1 MRIDPVEWAI
11 NNREYPESA
20 GHPGPR
26 NPHKTPYMVPF
37 AMAVH
42 GRTHK
47 RVVMVV
53 SAQSGKTE
61 TFMDLMG
68 TRLDTQPVPIIYV
81 GPSKQFITT
90 QFEPRLDDLM
100 KNTDLKELCAPKSKQ
115 LKTKKIINGVTLR
128 LAHGGS
134 STAMKSDP
142 FGVAYT
148 DEVDELKANLKGQGD
163 PVGLIDAR
171 GDTYPDFVHAITSTP
186 SRGVVEVETDPES
199 GLEFWSES
207 DPEEIESTVWRL
219 WQSGTRYHWAWPC
232 PHCREY
238 FIPRFACM
246 AWEKPKTPDGR
257 ELPSKANLALKTA
270 HLVCPVN
277 GCLIYDEE
285 PSPGEA
291 FETTKEWMNARG
303 VYVAPGQSIDQDGNV
318 IGESPDNWTL
328 SYWVSGLCSPFK
340 SWGDRAAAYVEAV
353 RGGGDVQAAKNQGF
367 GELYSPGGGSA
378 PEWAEVAA
386 CASDDYVMGEVVG
399 DVKRVTLT
407 ADVQKDRIIYT
418 VRGWGAHGTSWLIEA
433 SEIYG
438 QTEEQEV
445 WDMFAN
451 VVTDLYDGL
460 PLSLVL
466 VDSGYRP
473 GKKFVVP
480 EHRVYAFARRFPNL
494 VRATKGSSSAMTKPV
509 VTSKIDVMV
518 NGKEIKGG
526 LELLRLD
533 TDYFKSWVQQKVRWE
548 KGSPGAW
555 YLPQDISEA
564 YCKQIVSEARIKAPG
579 GKVKWVQRNKENHFL
594 DCESMQG
601 AAQLILNLTKLRDG
615 PPPVRRAVREEQP
628 VAPPVEA
635 PARPQANTAPR
646 PSSVWNGG
654 RKSIW

>member
-1 MRIDPVEWAI
+1 
-11 NNREYPESA
+11 
-20 GHPGPR
+20 
-26 NPHKTPYMVPF
+26 
-37 AMAVH
+37 
-42 GRTHK
+42 
-47 RVVMVV
+47 
-53 SAQSGKTE
+53 
-61 TFMDLMG
+61 MDLMG

-100 KNTDLKELCAPKSKQ
+100 KNTALKELCAPKSKQ
-115 LKTKKIINGVTLR
+115 LKTKKIINGVPLR

-246 AWEKPKTPDGR
+246 AWEKPTTPDGR
-257 ELPSKANLALKTA
+257 ELPSTTNLAKRTA
-270 HLVCPVN
+270 HLVCPSN

-285 PSPGEA
+285 PSPDEA

-303 VYVAPGQSIDQDGNV
+303 VYVAPGQSIDPDGNV
-318 IGESPDNWTL
+318 IGEAPDNWTL

-340 SWGDRAAAYVEAV
+340 SWGERAAAYVEAV
-353 RGGGDVQAAKNQGF
+353 RSGGDVQAAKNQGF

-378 PEWAEVAA
+378 PEWAEVAGR
-386 CASDDYVMGEVVG
+386 ASEDYKMEEIPEGV
-399 DVKRVTLT
+399 RLLTLT
-407 ADVQKDRIIYT
+407 CDVQQDRLIY
-418 VRGWGAHGTSWLIEA
+418 VIRGWGATGTSWLVDA

-438 QTEEQEV
+438 KTEDAEV
-445 WDMFAN
+445 WDTLAN
-451 VVTDLYDGL
+451 VVTDTYDGL
-460 PLSLVL
+460 PIRLAL
-466 VDSGYRP
+466 VDSGFRP
-473 GKKFVVP
+473 GKKFIVP

-494 VRATKGSSSAMTKPV
+494 VRATKGSSSPMRKPV
-509 VTSKIDVMV
+509 TASKVDITI
-518 NGKEIKGG
+518 NGKDIPKG
-526 LELLRLD
+526 LDLLRLD
-533 TDYFKSWVQQKVRWE
+533 TDYFKSWVQQKVRWPDDA
-548 KGSPGAW
+548 PGAW
-555 YLPQDISEA
+555 HRPKDISED
-564 YCKQIVSEARIKAPG
+564 YCKQIVSESRMRAPG
-579 GKVKWVQRNKENHFL
+579 GKVKWVQRSKENHFL
-594 DCESMQG
+594 DCEAMQG

-615 PPPVRRAVREEQP
+615 PPAIRRSTREPQQPQEPIAEVQPVRPSPNKQV
-628 VAPPVEA
+628 
-635 PARPQANTAPR
+635 R
-646 PSSVWNGG
+646 PSSIWSGG
-654 RKSIW
+654 GGSIW